1 MGLIKSKREKE
12 LEQKLLVR
20 KTITNLEKQISQ
32 LEDKKKI
39 ALEKARIAKKGGFET
54 EYSLAQSMYNI
65 SVTQQKRAKE
75 MLLNFEL
82 VTQLKDMASLTSEFL
97 KGLSSLSK
105 EMVKL
110 TNNKDFLKVQQ
121 QFDEALKGVEQ
132 QSEQLDVFMD
142 ESEDRFKEQSQ
153 TKESISNDEF
163 DKIIDEEVS
172 QEELSEESSVD
183 IDAELESLRKKLD
196 TQE

>member
-12 LEQKLLVR
+12 LEQKMLVR

-39 ALEKARIAKKGGFET
+39 ALEKAKQAKKGGFEA
-54 EYSLAQSMYNI
+54 EYGLAQSMYKI
-65 SVTQQKRAKE
+65 SVTQQNRAKE

-110 TNNKDFLKVQQ
+110 TNNKEFLKVQQ
-121 QFDEALKGVEQ
+121 QFDQALTGVEQ
-132 QSEQLDVFMD
+132 QSEQIDLFMD
-142 ESEDRFKEQSQ
+142 ESEGRFKEQSQ
-153 TKESISNDEF
+153 SKDAISNDEF
-163 DKIIDEEVS
+163 DKLIDEQVS
-172 QEELSEESSVD
+172 QDEIGSDEID